1 MEYKE
6 QVNEL
11 KQLFNQN
18 YNNMTK
24 SQIVSFTNK
33 LFEMMINREK
43 SNEASF
49 DLMHGFYLEKCKRE
63 IILEDITN
71 SKCDVRKYMKVFI
84 DEETKSELMDNYD
97 VDYDTL
103 ENIIDS
109 CSISVD
115 HESLKMEIEPFSI
128 SKWRETGNG

>member
-33 LFEMMINREK
+33 LFDMMINREK
-43 SNEASF
+43 GNEASF
-49 DLMHGFYLEKCKRE
+49 DLMHGFYLEKCKE
-63 IILEDITN
+63 VKN
-71 SKCDVRKYMKVFI
+71 H
-84 DEETKSELMDNYD
+84 
-97 VDYDTL
+97 
-103 ENIIDS
+103 ENVIPK
-109 CSISVD
+109 
-115 HESLKMEIEPFSI
+115 E
-128 SKWRETGNG
+128 N

>member
-18 YNNMTK
+18 HTNMTK

-43 SNEASF
+43 GNEASF
-49 DLMHGFYLEKCKRE
+49 DLMHGFYLEKCKE
-63 IILEDITN
+63 
-71 SKCDVRKYMKVFI
+71 V
-84 DEETKSELMDNYD
+84 
-97 VDYDTL
+97 
-103 ENIIDS
+103 EN
-109 CSISVD
+109 
-115 HESLKMEIEPFSI
+115 HENVIPKE
-128 SKWRETGNG
+128 N